1 MYEYKSGNTTVII
14 HSKLP
19 LMSSAERRQ
28 LFEEEK
34 AKGNPVIKEITEAI
48 KNCYKRR

>member
-1 MYEYKSGNTTVII
+1 MYKYKSGDTTVII
-14 HSKLP
+14 HSTLP
-19 LMSSAERRQ
+19 LMSSEERRK

-48 KNCYKRR
+48 RNCYKRR